1 MTTYVFFEIIVLQ
14 ILFVSCSSNKTLVDK
29 INTHYGK
36 VNFTTKVK
44 KTTFNI
50 FMLRLIVQD
59 FEVIMNSILIK
70 LQKLVKFQNK

>member
-1 MTTYVFFEIIVLQ
+1 MTNLRFFGIILLQ

-29 INTHYGK
+29 IDTHYGK
-36 VNFTTKVK
+36 VNFTTKVI

-50 FMLRLIVQD
+50 FMLQLTVQD
-59 FEVIMNSILIK
+59 FEVITNSILIR